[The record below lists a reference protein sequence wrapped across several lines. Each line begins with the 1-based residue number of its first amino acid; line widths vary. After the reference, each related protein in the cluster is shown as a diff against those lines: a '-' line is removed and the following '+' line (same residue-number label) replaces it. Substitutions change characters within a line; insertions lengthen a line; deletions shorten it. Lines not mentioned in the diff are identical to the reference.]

1 MWWWLCQSSLEE
13 VGRPSLCVY
22 SGGGDGGEG
31 GVWGGE
37 GGWWGVVVGGG
48 SGG

>member
-31 GVWGGE
+31 GGMGR
-37 GGWWGVVVGGG
+37 GGWVVGGG
-48 SGG
+48 SGWW